1 MSGSNSSARDAKPL
15 GLTVHSLATPDLADE
30 RVALAQ
36 RTRIGR
42 VKMILVLLL
51 CAAPVIASYFTYY
64 VVRPEGRTN
73 YGELILPTRSLP
85 ASLGLRS
92 LDGSAVLP
100 EALYKQWLLVVVS
113 PSSCD
118 AACEKQLFMQRQLQ
132 QMLGR
137 ESTRLD
143 KVWLVTDDAP
153 LAPALLQALQAEP
166 TVTVLR
172 ADRAQVGA
180 WLQPAAGQ
188 PLEAHLYLVDPMGEW
203 MMRFPSMPEPARVKR
218 DLSRVLRASGSW
230 DKAGR

>member
-1 MSGSNSSARDAKPL
+1 MSGSNSSARDAEPL
-15 GLTVHSLATPDLADE
+15 SLTVHSLAAPNLADE

-51 CAAPVIASYFTYY
+51 CAAPVLASYFTYY

-73 YGELILPTRSLP
+73 YGDLVLPTRSMP
-85 ASLGLRS
+85 ASLGLQD
-92 LDGSAVLP
+92 LDGRAVAP
-100 EALYKQWLLVVVS
+100 EALYRQWLLVVVS
-113 PSSCD
+113 PSNCD

-143 KVWLVTDDAP
+143 KVWLVTDPAP
-153 LAPALLQALQAEP
+153 LAPALLGALQAEP
-166 TVTVLR
+166 SVTVLR
-172 ADRAQVGA
+172 ADRAQLGA
-180 WLQPAAGQ
+180 WLQPAEGQ
-188 PLEAHLYLVDPMGEW
+188 SLDAHLYLVDPMGEW
-203 MMRFPSMPEPARVKR
+203 MMRFPVEPEPARVKR
-218 DLSRVLRASGSW
+218 DISRVLRASGSW